1 MVFPGRGSR
10 EWPGSDAAAAA
21 DGELSGRAVAGG
33 AVQLRGRPVDGG
45 GRLGGRGPRRHPEAA
60 GGDRV

>member
-1 MVFPGRGSR
+1 MLFPGRGSR

-45 GRLGGRGPRRHPEAA
+45 GRL
-60 GGDRV
+60 